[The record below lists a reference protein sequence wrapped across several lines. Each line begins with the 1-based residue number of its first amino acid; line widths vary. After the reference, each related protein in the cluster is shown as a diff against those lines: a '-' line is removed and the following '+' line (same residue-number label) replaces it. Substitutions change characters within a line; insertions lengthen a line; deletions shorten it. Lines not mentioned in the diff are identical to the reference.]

1 MMLLSDLPVGGLYI
15 LGIFLSLICAFALM
29 GLIHAAGKK
38 EVRSW
43 FLASSLVF
51 AVCFAI
57 LYGVEWKLFA
67 LQQQRELSAYAGLIL
82 RLPLFVAAAVT
93 CICGLLTTVA
103 IVSLRRRLRGVL
115 SEQSV
120 IEGLDK
126 LPDGIFF
133 SAADGMPL
141 LVNEKMHE
149 ICYQAFGLTT
159 MDYAYFKRR
168 IGRNELCPGCV
179 ITRHENSTFLTLP
192 DKTVWSLREGEF
204 DSRFGRVTELIAVDV
219 TEQYRSS
226 EELMQRNERLSAVN
240 AQIKE
245 TNRSMDKIIREKEIL
260 SAKIRLHD
268 ALGSSLLLIR
278 SYFTQPDTNRE
289 ALISQL
295 QTSVFL
301 FHRDPV
307 STEDESIFTFLEEA
321 AGAIGVKIEYD
332 GPLPKEHRTVIA
344 AAIHECVTN
353 TVKHAGGKTLY
364 IETRRS
370 NSGVTVRFTNDGAP
384 PRKSVKETGGL
395 ANLRKLTQDCGVEM
409 QVESAPRFA
418 LTLRI
423 PREQRKETGYEIPC
437 DGG

>member
-1 MMLLSDLPVGGLYI
+1 MMLLSDLPVSGLFI
-15 LGIFLSLICAFALM
+15 LGILLSLICVFSLM
-29 GLIHAAGKK
+29 ALIHAAVKK
-38 EVRSW
+38 EVLRW
-43 FLASSLVF
+43 SLVSVLVF
-51 AVCFAI
+51 VVCFAI
-57 LYGVEWKLFA
+57 LFGIEWELFA
-67 LQQQRELSAYAGLIL
+67 LYKEREAPAYADLIL
-82 RLPLFVAAAVT
+82 RLPLSVTAAVT
-93 CICGLLTTVA
+93 CICGLLTTAA
-103 IVSLRRRLRGVL
+103 IVLLRRRLQGVL

-133 SAADGMPL
+133 SAEDGMPL

-149 ICYQAFGLTT
+149 ICFQAFGLTT

-168 IGRNELCPGCV
+168 IGRNELRPGCV

-192 DKTVWSLREGEF
+192 DKTVWSLREGKL

-240 AQIKE
+240 AQIRE

-260 SAKIRLHD
+260 AAKIRLHD

-278 SYFTQPDTNRE
+278 SYLTQPDASRE

-301 FHRDPV
+301 LHSDPA
-307 STEDESIFTFLEEA
+307 SAEDESIFAFLEEA

-332 GPLPKEHRTVIA
+332 GTLPEYHRKVVA
-344 AAIHECVTN
+344 AAIHECITN
-353 TVKHAGGKTLY
+353 TVKHAGGHTLY
-364 IETRRS
+364 IETRCS
-370 NSGVTVRFTNDGAP
+370 DDGVTVRFTNDGAP
-384 PRKSVKETGGL
+384 PRGPVRESGGL
-395 ANLRKLTQDCGVEM
+395 ANLRKLAEQHGIAM
-409 QVESAPRFA
+409 RVESQPQFVLILEFSDTPA
-418 LTLRI
+418 TI
-423 PREQRKETGYEIPC
+423 EI
-437 DGG
+437 